1 MTEGGKASS
10 LRIVQQAGYSVPRFV
25 VLLQVECTSE
35 RIQKILVNEL
45 VGVSLFAVRSSC
57 AEEDGKEKSFA
68 GHFYSGIAVLPQDI
82 EEECRKVIAS
92 YNGGDGAVILQ
103 EFICSTAAGVVFS
116 HAGKE
121 KMVINATLGLCE
133 SVVKGKSC
141 DEYVVNR
148 EDGSVVSEKIEEK
161 KELLYYRHNQFEKDI
176 ASSRAL
182 DEKQLELLVKKS
194 IGLENLFGC
203 PQDIE
208 FCFLD
213 EKLYILQS
221 RPVTREIF
229 FEKEIYLY
237 DSANIAESYSGIV
250 LPLTLSFVE
259 LVYARVY
266 QDLVCASGVGRKKV
280 EEHKELFDGLTASFY
295 GRLYYNM
302 NNWYKMMSFFPGYQR
317 NKNNLQLMISSNIKE
332 EIERGIKPSKIFSV
346 YYYVLVLVKLIF
358 FPITVF
364 LFKNNIK
371 KTLARYARISIE
383 EMTYEEC
390 ISLFYKL
397 LKGPLTSWY
406 IAVEND
412 TALMTLLGKIH
423 STDKNSFNETR
434 ITSDTVS
441 ANQVVELKKMA
452 DVLMGD
458 PHMSDAISNKDH
470 IAFTKELSR
479 NIVAQ
484 NTYNEYFVT
493 YGGRFANE
501 LKLESDDLKE
511 DFGKFSSLIEIYSKT
526 DIIKSGLTA
535 HNSKR
540 GLFVSLIRFFATN
553 REEMRLLRSN
563 MFSVVRRIF
572 MRIGAVYYEKGLI
585 KEAKDVF
592 YLTVDEVIYNQLS
605 EEEKFSQHIAQ
616 RKKEYES
623 YVSLLPPTHFSL
635 AEGQVLDV
643 KSEIS
648 DDNDSL
654 FGSPSSPGI
663 VSGRVRVF
671 NGFSIPD
678 TIDFDILVTSHTDPG
693 WVPLIGLS
701 KGLIIEFGGVL
712 SHASIVSRELGIPS
726 VIGVKNATKI
736 LQTGDVVEINGTLG
750 TIVIKNKT
758 V

>member
-25 VLLQVECTSE
+25 VLPQAECTSE
-35 RIQKILVNEL
+35 RIQNILVNEL

-133 SVVKGKSC
+133 SVVKGKPC

-148 EDGSVVSEKIEEK
+148 KDSSLMSEKIEER
-161 KELLYYRHNQFEKDI
+161 KELLYYRHNQFEKVVAND
-176 ASSRAL
+176 RAL
-182 DEKQLELLVKKS
+182 NEKQLKLLVKKS
-194 IGLENLFGC
+194 IELETLFGC

-229 FEKEIYLY
+229 FERETYLY

-280 EEHKELFDGLTASFY
+280 EEHKELFDGLTANFY

-302 NNWYKMMSFFPGYQR
+302 NNWYKMMSFFPGYLR
-317 NKNNLQLMISSNIKE
+317 NKNNLQLMISSNINE
-332 EIERGIKPSKIFSV
+332 EIERGIKPSKIFSI

-383 EMTYEEC
+383 EMAYEEC

-441 ANQVVELKKMA
+441 ANQVKELKRMA

-458 PHMSDAISNKDH
+458 TEIANTVFNKNHQQFMKEISNNQSIRK
-470 IAFTKELSR
+470 IYE
-479 NIVAQ
+479 
-484 NTYNEYFVT
+484 EYFVT

-511 DFGKFSSLIEIYSKT
+511 DFVKFASLIEIYAKT
-526 DIIKSGLTA
+526 DIIKSLQNN
-535 HNSKR
+535 HNSKK
-540 GLFVSLIRFFATN
+540 GILVSLIRFFATN

-563 MFSVVRRIF
+563 MFSLVRRIF
-572 MRIGAVYYEKGLI
+572 LRIGVVLYERGVI
-585 KEAKDVF
+585 EEPKDIF
-592 YLTVDEVIYNQLS
+592 YLSIDEIIKSDILKNDDIRM
-605 EEEKFSQHIAQ
+605 HIVK
-616 RKKEYES
+616 RKKEYEAHTI
-623 YVSLLPPTHFSL
+623 VVPPTHFSL
-635 AEGQVLDV
+635 LEGQSLEL
-643 KSEIS
+643 KREIPS
-648 DDNDSL
+648 YDIAL
-654 FGSPSSPGI
+654 IGSPSSPGI
-663 VSGRVRVF
+663 ISGRVRVF
-671 NGFSIPD
+671 DEFTIPE

-701 KGLIIEFGGVL
+701 KGLIIEYGGVL

-736 LQTGDVVEINGTLG
+736 LKTGDVVEINGALG
-750 TIVIKNKT
+750 TIVIKYKKI
-758 V
+758 